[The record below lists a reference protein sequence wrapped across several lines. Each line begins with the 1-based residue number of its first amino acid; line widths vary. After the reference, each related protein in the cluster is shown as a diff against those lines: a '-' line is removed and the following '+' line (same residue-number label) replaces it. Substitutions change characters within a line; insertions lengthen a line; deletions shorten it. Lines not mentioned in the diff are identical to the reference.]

1 MISTPWGE
9 QLLLCSAL
17 QSWVWGRLQGCDIS
31 EESSI
36 LVPCPFEY
44 SIPKSVTLFKAQFK
58 SQFEN
63 TDFKR
68 NVCFQID
75 TLVSENL
82 LYLFQCMLITSC
94 LFAPIKSNEASALI
108 LFWNRMKIRLT
119 IVYYSCKTSA
129 QLQKLFCAVSL
140 NTRLQTLRHRWV
152 FFEHC
157 FSVTTETLC
166 YA

>member
-82 LYLFQCMLITSC
+82 TIPVSVYADYQLSVCSHQEQWSLCINSLLKQDENKANNCLLFMQNFCSVAETLLCCLIKYT
-94 LFAPIKSNEASALI
+94 FTNVEAQ
-108 LFWNRMKIRLT
+108 
-119 IVYYSCKTSA
+119 VG
-129 QLQKLFCAVSL
+129 
-140 NTRLQTLRHRWV
+140 